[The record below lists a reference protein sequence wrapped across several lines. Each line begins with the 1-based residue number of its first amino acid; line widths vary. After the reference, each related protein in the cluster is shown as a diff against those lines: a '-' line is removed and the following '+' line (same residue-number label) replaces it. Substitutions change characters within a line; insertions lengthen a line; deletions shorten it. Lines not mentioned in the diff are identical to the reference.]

1 MDKCLKKTFLIAG
14 GTGKGFSVL
23 ELIKKFEEVNSC
35 KILYQ
40 FSPRRE
46 GDISISFAN
55 YELSRSLL
63 NWKPNRDIEDM
74 SRDGLKCSN
83 NFPEG
88 Y

>member
-1 MDKCLKKTFLIAG
+1 MDKYLKKTFLIAG
-14 GTGKGFSVL
+14 GTWKSFSFL

-46 GDISISFAN
+46 GNISISFAN
-55 YELSRSLL
+55 NELSRSLL
-63 NWKPNRDIEDM
+63 NWKPSRDIEDM
-74 SRDGLKCSN
+74 SRDGWKCCN